1 MALAVGHFGRGV
13 QAFED
18 RRAVARNRRFD
29 PVDFRD
35 VQSQPN
41 YQSALASH
49 RQTLE
54 CTACGDLNV
63 FEATSIL

>member
-1 MALAVGHFGRGV
+1 
-13 QAFED
+13 
-18 RRAVARNRRFD
+18 VARNRRFD